1 MVRKGLSKVETKR
14 VTRSQPCGRGG
25 DRTTGIGDSLN
36 TDDWRWA
43 GQVVES
49 GPAGKAQS
57 TGEIDRGQSTQG
69 LMDYSSKDYTK
80 YCFTYLLLIF

>member
-25 DRTTGIGDSLN
+25 DRTTGRGDSLN

-57 TGEIDRGQSTQG
+57 TGEIDRPKHAG
-69 LMDYSSKDYTK
+69 LDG
-80 YCFTYLLLIF
+80 L